1 MPGTQVSRLHGCEA
15 RTMLLKN
22 KTIEGIQSGK
32 ITLIFRRWKKAG
44 VKKGGTQMTQKG
56 VIGIDDIRVVT
67 EDRIT
72 ERDATNAGF
81 KSKEELL
88 AQMYDRD
95 EDLYKIRVHWVGE
108 DPRKALRTNDKLSK
122 KDLDEIIAKLKKLDT
137 GSKRGNW
144 TQLYLQMIHDQPNTH
159 AAILAEQIGL
169 TIPTFKPWVRKLKA
183 LGLTESLR
191 PGYRLSPRG
200 EKVLSELRRT

>member
-1 MPGTQVSRLHGCEA
+1 
-15 RTMLLKN
+15 MLLKN

-44 VKKGGTQMTQKG
+44 VKKGGTQMTQLG
-56 VIGIDDIRVVT
+56 VVGIVDVKIVT
-67 EDRIT
+67 EDEIT
-72 ERDATNAGF
+72 DRDAKKAGF
-81 KSKEELL
+81 NSRDELL
-88 AQMYDRD
+88 SDFYDRD
-95 EDLYKIRVHWVGE
+95 EDIYKIKVHWVGE

-122 KDLDEIIAKLKKLDT
+122 KELDDIIGKLQKLDEN
-137 GSKRGNW
+137 SQRGKW

-159 AAILAEQIGL
+159 AQILAEQIGL

-200 EKVLSELRRT
+200 KKVLAALRQKHER

>member
-1 MPGTQVSRLHGCEA
+1 
-15 RTMLLKN
+15 MLLKN

-44 VKKGGTQMTQKG
+44 VKKGGTQMTQLG
-56 VIGIDDIRVVT
+56 VVGIDDVKVVS
-67 EDRIT
+67 ENEIT
-72 ERDATNAGF
+72 DRDAKKAGYG
-81 KSKEELL
+81 SKADLL
-88 AQMYDRD
+88 EQMYDRD
-95 EDLYKIRVHWVGE
+95 EDIYKIKVHWVSE
-108 DPRKALRTNDKLSK
+108 DPRKALRLNDKLNK
-122 KDLDEIIAKLKKLDT
+122 KQVDEIIEKLRKLDQN
-137 GSKRGNW
+137 SQRGTW

-159 AAILAEQIGL
+159 AAILAGQIGL

-200 EKVLSELRRT
+200 QKVLAALRQKRER